1 MINYYRYLDKMLNLC
16 RYCTYCSDDHNFFI
30 FNFYWLYTQYIGQG
44 RQGNVA
50 PVIPV
55 YGIYISEGF
64 QFFGLGN
71 LIASTAS
78 PKRGIR
84 IFGECEEFRQIIY
97 NTYLPNLNFQ
107 KFVSSVRNFELIKYI
122 FNSNLCCISNVL
134 WLHVVRN
141 VHNLHIVIIERCSKF
156 NG

>member
-1 MINYYRYLDKMLNLC
+1 MYALVINYYRYLDKMLNLC
-16 RYCTYCSDDHNFFI
+16 MYCTYCSDDHNFFI

-71 LIASTAS
+71 FIASTAS
-78 PKRGIR
+78 PMRGIR

-97 NTYLPNLNFQ
+97 NTYLLNLNFQ
-107 KFVSSVRNFELIKYI
+107 KWAEWETLNWLSTSLTRTFVVLAMSCGYMSSEM
-122 FNSNLCCISNVL
+122 CIAYTLS
-134 WLHVVRN
+134 
-141 VHNLHIVIIERCSKF
+141 
-156 NG
+156 